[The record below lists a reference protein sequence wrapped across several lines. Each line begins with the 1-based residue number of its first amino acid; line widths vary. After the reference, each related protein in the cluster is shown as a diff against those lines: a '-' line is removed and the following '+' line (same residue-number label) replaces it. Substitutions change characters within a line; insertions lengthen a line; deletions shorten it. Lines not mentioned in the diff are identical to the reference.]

1 MAGDSWSTVDR
12 LNRPY
17 NLGDSDF
24 CFYYL
29 RYTPYAGYEHSYAN
43 QEVINY
49 KIPIGGANGL
59 TNKPSRAPHKQRAIE
74 NYASAIIEFM
84 SSKTLRNTGE
94 RLVDLGGR
102 VGIAPAPTS
111 MTPDD
116 PEFDDRNVRTC
127 DIVCDRTGFRFCR
140 DVETMEFIGQSHSQG
155 MRSPELIRGSLGRVA
170 HGCDGCEFVF
180 VVDDVLTTG
189 AHFVA
194 IKFLLQESGC
204 SAQVFGIFYAKS
216 EL

>member
-1 MAGDSWSTVDR
+1 MVDP

-17 NLGDSDF
+17 NLGDADF

-29 RYTPYAGYEHSYAN
+29 RYTAHAGFEHSYAN

-49 KIPIGGANGL
+49 KIPVGTDNGL
-59 TNKPSRAPHKQRAIE
+59 AKKPNRTPYKQRAIE
-74 NYASAIIEFM
+74 NYARAVIEFM
-84 SSKTLRNTGE
+84 SAKTLRNTGE
-94 RLVDLGGR
+94 RLADLGDR
-102 VGIAPAPTS
+102 VGIVPAPTS

-127 DIVCDRTGFRFCR
+127 EMICGRTGFRLCR
-140 DVETMEFIGQSHSQG
+140 DVETVKFIGQSHSQG
-155 MRSPELIRGSLGRVA
+155 TRSPELIRASLGRVA
-170 HGCDGCEFVF
+170 RGCDGCEFVF

-194 IKFLLQESGC
+194 IKSLLLETGC
-204 SAQVFGIFYAKS
+204 SAQIFGLFYAKS